1 MTRYFVSALAF
12 AACVRSQCS
21 TSGTTTIVASSDA
34 TALAS
39 CTTYSGSVAI
49 ETSLS
54 TPKDSNGHQQLEI
67 DKIQKIDGNLTV
79 TNLDKLTQLSFPAL
93 QTVIGLELG
102 SLNTLTELSF
112 PALTTVTQLNFTA
125 LASLQQL
132 NFGNTG
138 ITKASSI
145 LITNTGLTSLNG
157 ITNLKSVDVFNINNN
172 QALTDITL
180 KVTNI
185 KNSLDIEANDIL
197 ASGLTTSFPFLET
210 AQNMTFRNCSVIL
223 LPSLANVTDD
233 LGFYGNDFQN
243 FTAPN
248 LTTAGGLVFVDNTE
262 LTNIS
267 LPALTSINGTY
278 QIANNTKLSKID
290 GFQAL
295 SVVTGA
301 LDFSGNFTE
310 VDLPALTQVKGAF
323 NLQTSGDFDC
333 SAFNKIHDGK
343 AVIRGKYTCSG
354 GKSDPGTADSTSTST
369 STGSSASKTA
379 AAAHFELNAPIIM
392 GGSSLVAGLLQ
403 FLL

>member
-1 MTRYFVSALAF
+1 MMSISTALE
-12 AACVRSQCS
+12 CS
-21 TSGTTTIVASSDA
+21 TSGTTTISASSDA

-39 CTTYSGSVAI
+39 CSTYSGSVAI
-49 ETSLS
+49 ETGLS
-54 TPKDSNGHQQLEI
+54 TPTDSNGHQQLEV
-67 DKIQKIDGNLTV
+67 DHIQKIDGNLTI
-79 TNLDKLTQLSFPAL
+79 TNLDQLTRISFPAL
-93 QTVIGLELG
+93 QSVIGFELG
-102 SLNTLTELSF
+102 ALNALAECSF
-112 PALTTVTQLNFTA
+112 PALSTVTELNFTA

-132 NFGNTG
+132 EFGETG
-138 ITKASSI
+138 ITKASSV

-157 ITNLKSVDVFNINNN
+157 ISNLKSVDIFNVNNN

-180 KVTNI
+180 KVTVI

-197 ASGLTTSFPFLET
+197 ASGLTTSFPLLET

-223 LPSLANVTDD
+223 LPSLVNVTED

-290 GFQAL
+290 GFQEL

-310 VDLPALTQVKGAF
+310 
-323 NLQTSGDFDC
+323 
-333 SAFNKIHDGK
+333 
-343 AVIRGKYTCSG
+343 
-354 GKSDPGTADSTSTST
+354 
-369 STGSSASKTA
+369 
-379 AAAHFELNAPIIM
+379 
-392 GGSSLVAGLLQ
+392 
-403 FLL
+403 

>member
-1 MTRYFVSALAF
+1 M
-12 AACVRSQCS
+12 
-21 TSGTTTIVASSDA
+21 ASSDA

-39 CTTYSGSVAI
+39 CTTYTGSVAI

-67 DKIQKIDGNLTV
+67 DNIQKIDGNLTV
-79 TNLDKLTQLSFPAL
+79 TNLDQLTELAFPAL
-93 QTVIGLELG
+93 QSVIGLELG
-102 SLNTLTELSF
+102 SLNTLTSLSLH
-112 PALTTVTQLNFTA
+112 ALTTVTQLNFTA

-132 NFGNTG
+132 DFGSIG
-138 ITKASSI
+138 ITKASSV

-157 ITNLKSVDVFNINNN
+157 ITNLKSVDYFNVNNN

-180 KVTNI
+180 KVTVI
-185 KNSLDIEANDIL
+185 KSSLDIEANDIL
-197 ASGLTTSFPFLET
+197 ASGLTTSFPLLET

-223 LPSLANVTDD
+223 LPSLVNVTDD

-310 VDLPALTQVKGAF
+310 
-323 NLQTSGDFDC
+323 
-333 SAFNKIHDGK
+333 
-343 AVIRGKYTCSG
+343 
-354 GKSDPGTADSTSTST
+354 
-369 STGSSASKTA
+369 
-379 AAAHFELNAPIIM
+379 
-392 GGSSLVAGLLQ
+392 
-403 FLL
+403 

>member
-1 MTRYFVSALAF
+1 MSISYIALE
-12 AACVRSQCS
+12 CS
-21 TSGTTTIVASSDA
+21 TSGTTTITASSDA

-39 CTTYSGSVAI
+39 CSTYSGSVAI
-49 ETSLS
+49 ETTLS

-67 DKIQKIDGNLTV
+67 DNVRKIDGNLTV
-79 TNLDKLTQLSFPAL
+79 TNLDDLTSLSLPAL
-93 QTVIGLELG
+93 ESVNGFECAF
-102 SLNTLTELSF
+102 LNTLAQLSC

-125 LASLQQL
+125 LASLQEL
-132 NFGNTG
+132 DFGTTG
-138 ITKASSI
+138 ITKASSV
-145 LITNTGLTSLNG
+145 LITNTGLTTLNG
-157 ITNLKSVDVFNINNN
+157 ISNLKSVDFFNVNNN

-180 KVTNI
+180 KVTSI

-223 LPSLANVTDD
+223 LPSLANVTEK
-233 LGFYGNDFQN
+233 LGFYGNNFEN

-248 LTTAGGLVFVDNTE
+248 LTTTSGLVFVDNTE

-310 VDLPALTQVKGAF
+310 
-323 NLQTSGDFDC
+323 
-333 SAFNKIHDGK
+333 
-343 AVIRGKYTCSG
+343 
-354 GKSDPGTADSTSTST
+354 
-369 STGSSASKTA
+369 
-379 AAAHFELNAPIIM
+379 
-392 GGSSLVAGLLQ
+392 
-403 FLL
+403 